1 MTKTAKDG
9 VKVIGI
15 VQCDYAK
22 ERCSGFGCINSF
34 TERIDAFAKY
44 PAEAQIMAVPFECGG
59 CPGRRIGRSAAHLVK
74 RAKKKADV
82 EKDEI
87 VIHLASCITTD
98 NGHYPP
104 CPHVDYIMEILR
116 RKGMKVKKG
125 SYRSKTAQKRR
136 DEGLYEKFDWE
147 GEAG

>member
-1 MTKTAKDG
+1 MTKMTKAA

-22 ERCSGFGCINSF
+22 ERCSGFGCVNSF
-34 TERIDAFAKY
+34 AQRIDAFAKY
-44 PAEAQIMAVPFECGG
+44 PADSAIMVVPFECGG
-59 CPGRRIGRSAAHLVK
+59 CPGRRIGRSAAHLAK

-87 VIHLASCITTD
+87 IIHLASCITTD

-104 CPHVDYIMEILR
+104 CPHVDYIMEILK
-116 RKGMKVKKG
+116 RKGIKVKKG
-125 SYRSKTAQKRR
+125 SYRSKTAQKKR
-136 DEGLYEKFDWE
+136 DEGVYEKFDWD
-147 GEAG
+147 GE